1 MSLMSFHSWSWLDT
15 RCKVNELFKFVN
27 VSEFN
32 RSLSWGISAIAE
44 PHAQNLF
51 LQRYAALYINK
62 GLHS

>member
-44 PHAQNLF
+44 
-51 LQRYAALYINK
+51 LYN
-62 GLHS
+62 